1 MSLPT
6 YENASRSLTT
16 RIICHDA
23 ELMAKMYEKNI
34 NVNEMYQ
41 MFRERLSL
49 YENASGMP
57 LTDIDRLF
65 LDSKKIEV
73 SMELKM
79 FRFKQHGEEE
89 MSQILSRLE
98 KLETDLTDIKEKQ
111 KQELGIGD
119 SDSINII
126 MS

>member
-79 FRFKQHGEEE
+79 FRFKQHSEEE